1 MQVLSEF
8 RRHSIE
14 QVGETVNRHQVR
26 AEGNFV
32 YARGGEKDRLF
43 LLVQLP
49 GVEVVVGFGVLFD
62 DRLMLVPLQDTFQ
75 LLEDGVEVVVGRHG
89 SFPGEREP
97 SCFLRNCPTHQFV
110 RRKLMIL
117 ELAGLFDACNR
128 QQGLVK
134 QPDLHQNRRL
144 IPIDAFASDLIPLEL
159 HHDHHWNFDLPMSGL
174 NARQNPIHYDVV
186 SEGKHKLVNQPILP
200 HCPGQ

>member
-62 DRLMLVPLQDTFQ
+62 DRLMLVPLQDAGRSFGIGKPTSWCNLQ
-75 LLEDGVEVVVGRHG
+75 LAILVATRMAK
-89 SFPGEREP
+89 
-97 SCFLRNCPTHQFV
+97 LR
-110 RRKLMIL
+110 
-117 ELAGLFDACNR
+117 
-128 QQGLVK
+128 
-134 QPDLHQNRRL
+134 
-144 IPIDAFASDLIPLEL
+144 
-159 HHDHHWNFDLPMSGL
+159 
-174 NARQNPIHYDVV
+174 
-186 SEGKHKLVNQPILP
+186 
-200 HCPGQ
+200 